1 MLENSKL
8 LNDSWLRW
16 SAESKEEASI
26 CIMGVPFDNTV
37 SLGKGAADKTADA
50 VMALET
56 AEEVRDY
63 LRNAEL

>member
-1 MLENSKL
+1 
-8 LNDSWLRW
+8 
-16 SAESKEEASI
+16 
-26 CIMGVPFDNTV
+26 MGVPFDNAV